1 MSESAKSQYLTFLL
15 SELELGIPIHEV
27 AQIIEHTAPTR
38 VPNLPEVIRGVINL
52 RGNVLPVVDLAIKLG
67 RPSQPVTRK
76 TCIVIV
82 ETREA
87 GLLGLLA
94 DSVREVV
101 ELGPSDILPAPDFG
115 VAVHT
120 EYLLGLGKVR
130 DELVLLIDSARLL
143 SPKELL
149 AAAQPLGD
157 ASSTEQS
164 GADPAAAEAPAADP
178 ASAQAAR

>member
-1 MSESAKSQYLTFLL
+1 MTDDGKKQYLTFLL
-15 SELELGIPIHEV
+15 SGLELGIPIREV
-27 AQIIEHTAPTR
+27 AQIIEHTQPTR

-52 RGNVLPVVDLAIKLG
+52 RGAVLPVVDLAIKLG

-101 ELGPSDILPAPDFG
+101 ELGQGDILPAPDFG
-115 VAVHT
+115 VAVKT
-120 EYLLGLGKVR
+120 DYLLGLGKVR
-130 DELVLLIDSARLL
+130 DELVLLIDSAKLL
-143 SPKELL
+143 SPKELM
-149 AAAQPLGD
+149 AAAQPFD
-157 ASSTEQS
+157 APPATE
-164 GADPAAAEAPAADP
+164 PAAAEPAASQP
-178 ASAQAAR
+178 AAEPPPAEAPR